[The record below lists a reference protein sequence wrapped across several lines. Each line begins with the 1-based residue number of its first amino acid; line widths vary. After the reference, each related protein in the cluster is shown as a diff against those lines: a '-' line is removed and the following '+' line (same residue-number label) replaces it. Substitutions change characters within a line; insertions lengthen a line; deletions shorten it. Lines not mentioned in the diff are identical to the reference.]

1 MKWLNDAAYL
11 SLATFRRSGAEVRT
25 PVWFAREASVL
36 YIFSAPDAGKVK
48 RLRAGSRVRIAPC
61 DVRGGVKGEW
71 LDVVGWLF
79 NDANEITRAHA
90 ALVRKYGWQ
99 MLLLDVGAR
108 LSGRYARRQ
117 YLRIELPV

>member
-36 YIFSAPDAGKVK
+36 YIFRAPDAGKVK

-61 DVRGGVKGEW
+61 DVRGGVKATRSSRRPAGIARAVMW
-71 LDVVGWLF
+71 LQEAPGPGSCWRNAGSL
-79 NDANEITRAHA
+79 R
-90 ALVRKYGWQ
+90 
-99 MLLLDVGAR
+99 R
-108 LSGRYARRQ
+108 LCRCADRSCCSRRLHCRSG
-117 YLRIELPV
+117 IS